1 MNNGQRVQLINRTLK
16 ISNEQLCM
24 NAKFD
29 VFGHL
34 KRNGGNNTYVFLS

>member
-1 MNNGQRVQLINRTLK
+1 LANRIIKTSNGQLNR
-16 ISNEQLCM
+16 

-34 KRNGGNNTYVFLS
+34 KRNGGNKK